1 MPQCSLHTS
10 DLCLHNFSYT
20 KKNKHSR
27 FEERYPLAIAK
38 LTTNPERNIGMIK
51 VPLAGFCEGFLCFLR
66 GNEIVFILF

>member
-1 MPQCSLHTS
+1 MFDMQ
-10 DLCLHNFSYT
+10 
-20 KKNKHSR
+20 KNIEGLRKGI
-27 FEERYPLAIAK
+27 PIAVAK